1 MGLHLIEIKVEKLLS
16 PFQST
21 DYERFLHEEH
31 HHLRHGIIGLKEYV
45 SKQGV

>member
-21 DYERFLHEEH
+21 SRKGEH
-31 HHLRHGIIGLKEYV
+31 HHLRHGIIGSKEYV